1 MYNEL
6 KSKIIPEFP
15 DLSLIFPVPSPKVLI
30 KKNIDRF
37 QKLEWSADKERGL
50 IISNLLWINPIYP
63 VLWYNKKNFFFLIK
77 IFLSEKGY

>member
-15 DLSLIFPVPSPKVLI
+15 DLSLIFPGPSPKVLI

-37 QKLEWSADKERGL
+37 QKLE
-50 IISNLLWINPIYP
+50 
-63 VLWYNKKNFFFLIK
+63 
-77 IFLSEKGY
+77 